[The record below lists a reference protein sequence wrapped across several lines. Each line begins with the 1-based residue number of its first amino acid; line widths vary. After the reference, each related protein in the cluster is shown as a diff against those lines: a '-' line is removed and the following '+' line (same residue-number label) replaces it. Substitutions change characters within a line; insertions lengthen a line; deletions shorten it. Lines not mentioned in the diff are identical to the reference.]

1 MAFMRCV
8 IIYYFYLFLIKIKYV
23 FLCKKNMFKS
33 NIYILFVLIIFFTSG
48 LSIAQNSFNINGRVF
63 YNGEVA
69 AGVSVVLIPNK
80 VEVNTNKEG
89 IYTFE
94 NLNSGEYILDIKI
107 NGLTEQKNV
116 FLNKSE
122 NVDFYLEDKYELLE
136 VVNINVE
143 KERTDDFIKSQYS
156 AMPVVTIDK
165 RTIELM
171 GSRRLDEVLKE
182 QTGMAIVNNIG
193 GGTRSVGIQMQ
204 GFGSEYIMVL
214 IDGQP
219 LVGRNSGDLDLS
231 RISVSSI
238 ERIEI
243 IKGVSSSLYGSEAL
257 GGTIN
262 IITKVGAVDPQ
273 LLTSVNYGTFNIV
286 DATVEGEIPLNEKG
300 SLYAGVNYYRTDGF
314 NTNTKYIKGV
324 TSPPYD

>member
-1 MAFMRCV
+1 MCNFVQKM
-8 IIYYFYLFLIKIKYV
+8 L
-23 FLCKKNMFKS
+23 KN
-33 NIYILFVLIIFFTSG
+33 NTCILFVLIIFFTSG
-48 LSIAQNSFNINGRVF
+48 LSNAQDRFNINGRLV
-63 YNGEVA
+63 YNGQVA
-69 AGVSVVLIPNK
+69 AGVSVVLTPNNI
-80 VEVNTNKEG
+80 EVNTNKEG
-89 IYTFE
+89 IYKFE
-94 NLNSGEYILDIKI
+94 NLNSGEYIINIKI
-107 NGLTEQKNV
+107 NGLIEQKKV

-122 NVDFYLEDKYELLE
+122 TVDFYLEDESELLE

-165 RTIELM
+165 KTIELM

-193 GGTRSVGIQMQ
+193 GGTRSVGVQMQ

-238 ERIEI
+238 ERIE
-243 IKGVSSSLYGSEAL
+243 
-257 GGTIN
+257 
-262 IITKVGAVDPQ
+262 
-273 LLTSVNYGTFNIV
+273 
-286 DATVEGEIPLNEKG
+286 
-300 SLYAGVNYYRTDGF
+300 
-314 NTNTKYIKGV
+314 
-324 TSPPYD
+324 